1 MKPPEKKWP
10 HANAAGQQPQR
21 PTTHARPLKPPVAQ
35 TKSAA
40 PASARPHPAAP
51 PAYRPQ
57 AKPPVAQRKTA
68 QPPTAKTPHA
78 APPAYRPQPTPKVLQ
93 TKSATH
99 NPHAV
104 RPQALTHA
112 RPPHP
117 GEPKETAAAPAINV
131 QQVAQAKRPATGTP
145 APSDFAPRPVGP
157 RQSNVILRS
166 KAGHWSVI
174 QRAAEAVCP
183 VCGGGHSYKKCK
195 FTQGTDD
202 EPPDDE
208 KKVKKPAKAAEP
220 PKKKEEKFHDLGVSK
235 IEVKAAPAAGN
246 AIGALANISKFNH
259 PDVYLQTLLNIS
271 NAGGGVALTVG
282 AGKTLKY
289 NKGTSKETKEHKV
302 TLTGPGTANQFVVI
316 HYHPNA
322 VLPKGALSGHS
333 LVHVKGASA
342 AAYKGKYISP
352 ATLGELKLPVPAG
365 HT

>member
-1 MKPPEKKWP
+1 MKPTDKKWP
-10 HANAAGQQPQR
+10 QSNVAGQQPQL
-21 PTTHARPLKPPVAQ
+21 PSTHAHASKPPVAQ
-35 TKSAA
+35 SKSAA
-40 PASARPHPAAP
+40 HGRPHPAAP

-68 QPPTAKTPHA
+68 QPPAAKTPQA

-99 NPHAV
+99 NPPAV

-112 RPPHP
+112 RPPHT
-117 GEPKETAAAPAINV
+117 GEPKQPAAAPAIN
-131 QQVAQAKRPATGTP
+131 G
-145 APSDFAPRPVGP
+145 RPVGP

-166 KAGHWSVI
+166 KAGPWSVI
-174 QRAAEAVCP
+174 QRAAENVCP
-183 VCGGGHSYKKCK
+183 VCGGDHSYKKCK

-220 PKKKEEKFHDLGVSK
+220 PKKKEEKFHDLGVNK
-235 IEVKAAPAAGN
+235 TEAKATPAAG
-246 AIGALANISKFNH
+246 ATIGSLANISKFNN
-259 PDVYLQTLLNIS
+259 PDVYLRTLLNIS
-271 NAGGGVALTVG
+271 NAGGGVALTVS
-282 AGKTLKY
+282 AGRTLKH

-316 HYHPNA
+316 HYHPRA
-322 VLPKGALSGHS
+322 VLPKGAQSGES

-342 AAYKGKYISP
+342 AAYKGKYISV